1 MIKEYPLS
9 EYLNKFIE
17 LDNEHKNHT
26 NIAFLSSFT
35 INGLSETVQ
44 VKCNEKKIY
53 CDTYA
58 GAYNQFSQEIL
69 NLKSKLYDFSPNL
82 TFLILDLRSV
92 LGDLFFF
99 PYSYTEKE
107 KKELIN
113 SKLNEL
119 FEIITFFVKNSN
131 SKLVLTNFNSPSYS
145 SYGIASM
152 KSNFNLKD
160 MVLYMNKK
168 LQEFTINKN
177 SIFIFDFDAF
187 VSKFGEKNVFNYQNY
202 FFGDIKIDLDYIPY
216 FANELIPYII
226 AQLGISKKC
235 IVLDLDNTLWGG
247 IVGEDG
253 FDGIKLGPQLP
264 GNTYLEFQKNL
275 KALKNRGIIL
285 AINSKN
291 NFNDAIQVINEHPNM
306 ILRKED
312 FSSIMINWNN
322 KVSNMYEIAQELNI
336 GLDSIV
342 FFDDDPV
349 NRELMR
355 TSLPDILTVEL
366 PKDSS
371 EYVNTL
377 HELPEFSM
385 FEITDEDSKRSEMY
399 AQQQTRKEFEISTP
413 NLEDL
418 LRNLSLELIIKKSN
432 NFTNP
437 RISQL
442 ILKTNQFNLT
452 TKRYTAEEILNFTND
467 ENIIVGCAQ
476 VKDKFGDHG
485 ITGVFII
492 KKLNSNEWFL
502 DTFLLSCR
510 IIGREIEKGI
520 LNYIINEAKKNGIKI
535 IKSQYVRTEKNTPIQ
550 DFLPN
555 CGFKQINNFWEYDL
569 NNAFNMP
576 DFIKIEI
583 E

>member
-58 GAYNQFSQEIL
+58 GGYNQFSQEIL

>member
-69 NLKSKLYDFSPNL
+69 NLKSKLYDFTPNL

-168 LQEFTINKN
+168 LQEFTINEN

-247 IVGEDG
+247 TVGEDG

-492 KKLNSNEWFL
+492 KKSNSNEWFL

>member
-168 LQEFTINKN
+168 LQEFSINQN

-247 IVGEDG
+247 TVGEDG

-399 AQQQTRKEFEISTP
+399 AQQQIRKEFEISTP

-418 LRNLSLELIIKKSN
+418 LRNLSLELTIKKSN

-452 TKRYTAEEILNFTND
+452 TKRYTAEDILNFTND

-492 KKLNSNEWFL
+492 KKLNSSEWFL

>member
-58 GAYNQFSQEIL
+58 GGYNQFSQEIL
-69 NLKSKLYDFSPNL
+69 NLKSKLYDFTPNL

-168 LQEFTINKN
+168 LQEFTINEN

-247 IVGEDG
+247 TVGEDG

-492 KKLNSNEWFL
+492 KKSNSNEWFL

>member
-53 CDTYA
+53 CDTYT
-58 GAYNQFSQEIL
+58 GGYNQFSQEIL
-69 NLKSKLYDFSPNL
+69 NLKSKLYNFSPNL

-168 LQEFTINKN
+168 LQEFSINQN

-247 IVGEDG
+247 TVGEDG

-399 AQQQTRKEFEISTP
+399 AQQQIRKEFEISTP

-418 LRNLSLELIIKKSN
+418 LRNLSLELTIKKSN

-452 TKRYTAEEILNFTND
+452 TKRYTAEDILNFTND

-492 KKLNSNEWFL
+492 KKLNSSEWFL

-535 IKSQYVRTEKNTPIQ
+535 IKSQYVRTEKNMPIQ

>member
-69 NLKSKLYDFSPNL
+69 NLKSKLYDFTPNL

-168 LQEFTINKN
+168 LQEFTINEN

-247 IVGEDG
+247 TVGEDG
-253 FDGIKLGPQLP
+253 FDGIQLGSQLP

-312 FSSIMINWNN
+312 FSSIMINWND

-399 AQQQTRKEFEISTP
+399 TQQQTRKEFEISTP

-492 KKLNSNEWFL
+492 KKSNSNEWFL

>member
-58 GAYNQFSQEIL
+58 GGYNQFSQEIL

-82 TFLILDLRSV
+82 TFLILDLTECTWGSI
-92 LGDLFFF
+92 LFS
-99 PYSYTEKE
+99 YSYTEKE

-467 ENIIVGCAQ
+467 ENIIIGCAQ